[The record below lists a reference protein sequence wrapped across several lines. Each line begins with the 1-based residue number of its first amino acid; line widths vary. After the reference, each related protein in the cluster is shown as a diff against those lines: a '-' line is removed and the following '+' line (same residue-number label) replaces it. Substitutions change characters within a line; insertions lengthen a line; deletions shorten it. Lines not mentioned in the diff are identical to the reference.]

1 MSKKMLLRDI
11 RKCFSK
17 SKGRFISIMFLIM
30 LGSFALV
37 GLKVAGPDMRST
49 GKHYFDSLNV
59 ADITVIGDYGIDEEN
74 KSVIN
79 QITGAESIEYG
90 YLKDVVIKD
99 TQTSF
104 RVFSKPSE
112 VSLYEVV
119 EGRLPE
125 VENEIAISS
134 QFQGQ
139 YAIGDTIKFTEKADA
154 TGETVLKYEEFQ
166 IVGFTN
172 SGEIIAKNMGQSSA
186 GTGELKGYA
195 VVDPKAF
202 DSQIYMIARIKF
214 EDTKGVDPYSEKYT
228 ELIQKHK
235 EELDE
240 LLKDQPGQRLAAM
253 KEEYQAEID
262 DGKEE
267 IESAKK
273 KIEDTKQQLDDAAK
287 KLADANQ
294 EVKDSQELLD
304 AKVAEAQEKINT
316 GETKIS
322 EAAVSITEGEQQ
334 LAKGKEQID
343 SNQSIL
349 DEKLSQLQEAKK
361 QLDQAKVA
369 LQQSQTELEKG
380 KQAIADGWDQYK
392 EGNSQLVANEE
403 KIQKAEE
410 DLKKKEEELTLAKNA
425 LEQKKQEVND
435 SLTQEEKESLE
446 AQIAAIEKELSK
458 KEAELTEAKEQLAIK
473 KQQITEAKQALAQ
486 SKDLLEQKEAEY
498 EAACVKYNQGME
510 TYKENLEKYNANVTL
525 WEEGSKTLSEKKA
538 EYEDSLFAL
547 KEAKK
552 ELKSKQEELEQAKKE
567 LASQK
572 SEGEQKIEEAKKEI
586 ATKEAEY
593 TSKLEEFQ
601 EKKTDAEKE
610 IAENEAK
617 LKDAQEVVDNL
628 EQPVYALD
636 TRREIP
642 GSEGYRLYQSVSV
655 IIDSLSSI
663 FPIFMYLVAALVT
676 LTTMTRFVDEERTNS
691 GTLKALGYGNW
702 DIIKKFTLYGFVAST
717 IGAILGIIA
726 GHTLLPLIVY
736 NAYADG
742 FTLPRIEL
750 NFYPG
755 ITLVALVLAFLSAV
769 LPAYMVATKELTEKP
784 ASLLLPKPPAA
795 GSKIFLERIKPIWKR
810 MPFTQKVTARNIFR
824 YKKRMLMTI
833 FGVCG
838 SVTLLFT
845 GLSVQHS
852 IAGINERQF
861 GEIINYDLIVA
872 RKNSLNDQQ
881 IKEINKLLES
891 DDVKQ
896 QLPVF
901 YEDMTKFAGN
911 NMDRQ
916 DIILIVPEQSEELKD
931 YISLVNRKSGKTLLL
946 QDEGVIIS
954 ERLAKLLEVGEGD
967 TIVVTDSKN
976 QQREMKISA
985 ITEMY
990 MGHFMFMDKAYYE
1003 TVFGEEYTS
1012 NANLVTLKDQSV
1024 ENANTY
1030 ANEFMKLD
1038 GVKGLVQNTAKVDQ
1052 IDTIVESLN
1061 KIMDVLIGVAVL
1073 LAVVILYNLTNINVS
1088 ERIRELSTI
1097 KVLGFYDKEVT
1108 LYIYRETIILSFFG
1122 ILVGFLM
1129 GDFLYLYILTA
1140 VPPEDVMFNPSLGW
1154 KGFLIPVIIVTI
1166 ITVILGFIINRRLK
1180 NVNMLEA
1187 LKSVE

>member
-1 MSKKMLLRDI
+1 MLLRDI

-166 IVGFTN
+166 IVGFIN

-214 EDTKGVDPYSEKYT
+214 EDTKGVDPYSEEYT

-881 IKEINKLLES
+881 IKEIKTLLES

>member
-37 GLKVAGPDMRST
+37 GLNVSGPDMRST
-49 GKHYFDSLNV
+49 SKHYFDSLNI

-79 QITGAESIEYG
+79 QVTGAESIEYG
-90 YLKDVVIKD
+90 YLKDVVITD
-99 TQTSF
+99 TKTTF
-104 RVFSKPSE
+104 RLFSKPSE

-134 QFQGQ
+134 LYQEE
-139 YAIGDTIKFTEKADA
+139 YAIGDTIKFTEKADD
-154 TGETVLKYEEFQ
+154 TGKTVLKYEEFK
-166 IVGFTN
+166 IVGFIN
-172 SGEIIAKNMGQSSA
+172 SGEIIARNMGQSTA

-195 VVDPKAF
+195 VVDSKAF
-202 DSQIYMIARIKF
+202 DSEIYMIARIKF
-214 EDTKGVDPYSEKYT
+214 EDTKGVDPYSKEYT
-228 ELIQKHK
+228 QLIQKHK
-235 EELDE
+235 EDLDE
-240 LLKDQPGQRLAAM
+240 LLKDQPGQRLTAI
-253 KEEYQAEID
+253 KEEYQSEID
-262 DGKEE
+262 EGKNE
-267 IESAKK
+267 IENAKQ

-294 EVKDSQELLD
+294 EVKDSQEMLD
-304 AKVAEAQEKINT
+304 TKVAEAQEKINT

-322 EAAVSITEGEQQ
+322 NASDSISQAEQQ
-334 LAKGKEQID
+334 LAKGKEQIE
-343 SNQSIL
+343 SSQSIL
-349 DEKLSQLQEAKK
+349 DEKLSQLQEAKN
-361 QLDQAKVA
+361 QLDQAKA
-369 LQQSQTELEKG
+369 TLQQAETELKKG
-380 KQAIADGWDQYK
+380 KQAIEDGWEQYK

-403 KIQKAEE
+403 KIQKAEDE
-410 DLKKKEEELTLAKNA
+410 LKKKEEELTLAKLA
-425 LEQKKQEVND
+425 LEQKKQEIND
-435 SLTQEEKESLE
+435 QLTQEEKEYLE
-446 AQIAAIEKELSK
+446 AQIAAMEKEISK
-458 KEAELTEAKEQLAIK
+458 NEAELTVAKQQFAVK
-473 KQQITEAKQALAQ
+473 KQQIVEAKQSLAE
-486 SKDLLEQKEAEY
+486 SKEILEQKEAEY
-498 EAACVKYNQGME
+498 EAARLQYDKGIK
-510 TYKENLEKYNANVTL
+510 TYKENLEKYNANLTL
-525 WEEGSKTLSEKKA
+525 WEESSKTLSEKKA
-538 EYEDSLFAL
+538 EYEKSLFTL
-547 KEAKK
+547 KQAKK
-552 ELKSKQEELEQAKKE
+552 ELKTKQEELEQAKKE

-572 SEGEQKIEEAKKEI
+572 SDGEQKIEEAKKEI
-586 ATKEAEY
+586 SSKEAEY

-601 EKKTDAEKE
+601 EKKADAEKE

-617 LKDAQEVVDNL
+617 LKDAQEAVDNL

-642 GSEGYRLYQSVSV
+642 GSEGYRLYHSVST
-655 IIDSLSSI
+655 IIDSLSRI

-726 GHTLLPLIVY
+726 GHTVLPLIVY

-755 ITLVALVLAFLSAV
+755 ITIIALVLAFLSAV
-769 LPAYMVATKELTEKP
+769 LPAYIVASKELIEKP
-784 ASLLLPKPPAA
+784 AALLLPKPPAA
-795 GSKIFLERIKPIWKR
+795 GSKIFLERMKPIWNR
-810 MPFTQKVTARNIFR
+810 MTFTQKVTARNIFR

-872 RKNSLNDQQ
+872 RKNNVNDQQ
-881 IKEINKLLES
+881 TKEIKKLLES

-896 QLPVF
+896 QLPVY
-901 YEDMTKFAGN
+901 YEDMSKLAGDN
-911 NMDRQ
+911 NDRQ
-916 DIILIVPEQSEELKD
+916 DIIMIVPEDSEELKN
-931 YISLVNRKSGKTLLL
+931 YISLVNRKSGETLAL
-946 QDEGVIIS
+946 QEDGVIIS

-967 TIVVTDSKN
+967 TIVVTDSGN
-976 QQREMKISA
+976 QKREMRVSA

-990 MGHFMFMDKAYYE
+990 MGHFMFMDKAYYK
-1003 TVFGEEYTS
+1003 TVFGEDYTS
-1012 NANLVTLKDQSV
+1012 NANLVTLKDNSS
-1024 ENANTY
+1024 ENANAY
-1030 ANEFMKLD
+1030 ANEFMQLD
-1038 GVKGLVQNTAKVDQ
+1038 GVKGLVQNTAKMDQ

-1097 KVLGFYDKEVT
+1097 KVLGFLDKEVT
-1108 LYIYRETIILSFFG
+1108 LYIYRETMILSFLG

-1129 GDFLYLYILTA
+1129 GDFLYLYIITA
-1140 VPPEDVMFNPSLGW
+1140 VPPDDVMFNPSLGW
-1154 KGFLIPVIIVTI
+1154 AGFILPTIIVTI
-1166 ITVILGFIINRRLK
+1166 ITVILGLIMNRRLK